1 MSILFLCILLVVVR
15 PRPRH
20 ESVVQMMERRH
31 AVAKIRKVESRVK
44 RTWLFFYAETEYL
57 RYAVAKL
64 RKVESRAERTLF
76 FFYAETEY
84 LRYAVA
90 KLRKNHFDFIVR

>member
-20 ESVVQMMERRH
+20 ESVVQMMERRY

-57 RYAVAKL
+57 RHAVAKIQ
-64 RKVESRAERTLF
+64 KVESRVKRTWL

-84 LRYAVA
+84 LRHAVA

>member
-20 ESVVQMMERRH
+20 ESVAQMMECRY
-31 AVAKIRKVESRVK
+31 AVAKIRKVESRVKRTLFFFYAETEYLRYAVAKLRKVESRVK

-57 RYAVAKL
+57 RYAVAKI
-64 RKVESRAERTLF
+64 
-76 FFYAETEY
+76 
-84 LRYAVA
+84 
-90 KLRKNHFDFIVR
+90 RKNHFDFIVR

>member
-20 ESVVQMMERRH
+20 GSVVQMMER
-31 AVAKIRKVESRVK
+31 
-44 RTWLFFYAETEYL
+44 

-64 RKVESRAERTLF
+64 RKVESRAKRTLF
-76 FFYAETEY
+76 FSYAETEY
-84 LRYAVA
+84 LRHPVA
-90 KLRKNHFDFIVR
+90 KLRKVESRAKRTLFFSMPRHSIFAT